1 MWDLFVLGLMAG
13 GVLALVAVGLT
24 LIFGV
29 MDVVN
34 FAHGEFV
41 MLGMFATTVIVL
53 NTGMSPYLAGLLVV
67 LASVPLA
74 YLVYVGIIRQTL
86 GKSLNVQI
94 FTTLGL
100 SIVLTSVAL
109 MFLGS
114 RTFAFSDAFASQRV
128 YVLGVAV
135 ETGRVIAFVGGIVLV
150 AALWV
155 FLHRTRL
162 GKSIRAVAEDNYA
175 AKVVGLRIS
184 RAYAIVFVLGTVF
197 AVAAGVLLAPFT
209 AVSSTT
215 GLNYV
220 LVSFVIVV
228 LGGFGSVGGAFL
240 GGLLIGIIE
249 TFVGYYFGTQW
260 MQASVFVIFVLVLA
274 LRPQGFFGKKSLDA
288 AMVGG

>member
-1 MWDLFVLGLMAG
+1 MWDLIVLGLMAG

-41 MLGMFATTVIVL
+41 MLGMFGTTVIVL
-53 NTGMSPYLAGLLVV
+53 NTGMSPYLAGPLVV
-67 LASVPLA
+67 LASIPVA
-74 YLVYVGIIRQTL
+74 YLIYLVIIRQTL

-94 FTTLGL
+94 FATLGL
-100 SIVLTSVAL
+100 SIVLTAAAL

-114 RTFAFSDAFASQRV
+114 RTFAFSDAFAAQRV
-128 YVLGVAV
+128 HVLGVAV
-135 ETGRVIAFVGGIVLV
+135 EMGRLIAFIGGMVLI

-155 FLHRTRL
+155 FLYRTRL

-175 AKVVGLRIS
+175 AQVVGLRIN
-184 RAYAIVFVLGTVF
+184 RAYAIVFVVGTVF

-228 LGGFGSVGGAFL
+228 LGGFGSVSGAFL
-240 GGLLIGIIE
+240 GGLLVGIVE
-249 TFVGYYFGTQW
+249 TFVGYYLGTQW